1 MSITRRSKY
10 HHPHSHYRALSPLG
24 FLLVLLVAL
33 ALAAGGCQRVSEPE
47 APANQIVTD
56 SMGREVELPKQIAKI
71 VSVAPTAT
79 EIVFAVG
86 AGDRVVGVDEYSN
99 YPPEAQNLPKV
110 GGYLD
115 VNVEAIVALQPD
127 VVLVSTIHR
136 QTVEQLES
144 LGIKCVVVEP
154 RNIEDVYTSIAVV
167 GRMAGQSAQAQ
178 AVVDQMKETIA
189 AVAAKIDDIPAHERP
204 LVFYEVWDD
213 PLMSAGPETY
223 THEIIVLAGGRNL
236 TADADTDYPIIGYE
250 VVVARDPHVVIYP
263 TFHGSVALSAAVL
276 SGRPGWAD
284 LTAVREGRIAGIDAD
299 IMARGGP
306 RLADAVAEMAR
317 LIHPELFK

>member
-1 MSITRRSKY
+1 MSITRTSRHRYPQLQGRARS
-10 HHPHSHYRALSPLG
+10 LLW
-24 FLLVLLVAL
+24 LVLVLLVAL

-47 APANQIVTD
+47 VPATQTVID
-56 SMGREVELPKQIAKI
+56 SMGRQVELPKQIAKI
-71 VSVAPTAT
+71 VSVSPTAT

-99 YPPEAQNLPKV
+99 YPPEAQDLPKV

-136 QTVEQLES
+136 ETVEQLGS

-154 RNIEDVYTSIAVV
+154 RNVEDVYTAMLAVAQ
-167 GRMAGQSAQAQ
+167 MSGQSGQAQ
-178 AVVDQMKETIA
+178 SVIDQMKETIA
-189 AVAAKIDDIPAHERP
+189 AVAAKVRDIPADERR

-223 THEIIVLAGGRNL
+223 IHEIIVLSGGRNL
-236 TADADTDYPIIGYE
+236 TEDADTDYPIIGYE

-263 TFHGSVALSAAVL
+263 TYHGGIGLSAETL
-276 SGRPGWAD
+276 SDRPGWSG
-284 LTAVREGRIAGIDAD
+284 LTAVRENRIQGIDAD
-299 IMARGGP
+299 IVSRGGP
-306 RLADAVAEMAR
+306 RIAEAVAEMAR
-317 LIHPELFK
+317 LIYPELFR